1 MFIIK
6 FNNMIRNKW
15 IWGVFATIVALAFTV
30 SDISCFSRSAGNE
43 ENGVGS
49 LNGKPVP
56 IEDYELLRKAV
67 TLESERERV
76 ASPERET
83 WKRLAALETA
93 KKAGIEVPDS
103 IVRSAIRN
111 DPTFR
116 DETGAFN
123 KQYYRIILN
132 SRGMSPREYEEIV
145 RRRVAVSLAEQL
157 ASTAAFLAPAVIDNR
172 LKGFTDAFTLRTATL
187 TNSHFRADIS
197 LTDEEVRKYF
207 DINQEEYREPER
219 RRVVY
224 SAFKAADFLS
234 EVVVEEDEIQDYYD
248 VNSANY
254 TAFGTN
260 GIETVRPLEEVRAE
274 IETELAKA
282 ASKEAALRRASQ
294 FADVFYSTRN
304 ASLTFEQAAA
314 DFGCAAVTSRLFS
327 AEGSPVIYSASPAFV
342 EAAFDLEAEG
352 PERFSDA
359 VDGGEESY
367 VISFFESI
375 PSNIPDFEIVKQRV
389 QARAVESKITELF
402 ITDVEAASKA
412 FIAGKDE
419 SKDFAALAAEQNLE
433 LSTNFVFSHMDAF
446 RGDSIPNAQEIAI
459 AVSRMDAGEF
469 SAEPVVTQKE
479 AMFIEVAAR
488 EPGDQMMAQSIKR
501 QIIYGAQQELA
512 EILLDD
518 WREKNLVSMKPVPKR
533 PIDNED
539 APYTEID

>member
-30 SDISCFSRSAGNE
+30 SDISCFSRSAGSD

-56 IEDYELLRKAV
+56 IADYGFFRKAIS
-67 TLESERERV
+67 LESERERI

-93 KKAGIEVPDS
+93 KKAGIEIPDS
-103 IVRSAIRN
+103 IVRSAVRN
-111 DPTFR
+111 DQTFR

-123 KQYYRIILN
+123 KQYYRFILN
-132 SRGMSPREYEEIV
+132 SRGITPREYEEIV
-145 RRRVAVSLAEQL
+145 RRRIAVSIAEQL
-157 ASTAAFLAPAVIDNR
+157 ASTAAFLAPAVVDNR
-172 LKGFTDAFTLRTATL
+172 LKGFTDSFTLRTATL

-197 LTDEEVRKYF
+197 LTDDEIRKYF
-207 DINQEEYREPER
+207 EVNQEEYREPER

-224 SAFKAADFLS
+224 SAFKSSDFLS
-234 EVVVEEDEIQDYYD
+234 EVVVEEDEIADYYD
-248 VNSANY
+248 VNAAQY
-254 TAFGTN
+254 TTFGTN
-260 GIETVRPLEEVRAE
+260 GVETVRSLEEVRAE
-274 IETELAKA
+274 IESELAKV
-282 ASKEAALRRASQ
+282 ASKEAALRRASE
-294 FADVFYSTRN
+294 FADVFYTTRN
-304 ASLTFEQAAA
+304 PDLTFEQAAA
-314 DFGCAAVTSRLFS
+314 DFGCVAVTSRLFS
-327 AEGSPVIYSASPAFV
+327 VGGSPVIYSASPAFV
-342 EAAFDLEAEG
+342 EAAFDLGAEG
-352 PERFSDA
+352 PDRFSDA

-375 PSNIPDFEIVKQRV
+375 PSNIPDFESVKQRV
-389 QARAVESKITELF
+389 QARAVESKLSELF
-402 ITDVEAASKA
+402 LTDVETASKA
-412 FIAGKDE
+412 FTAGKDE
-419 SKDFAALAAEQNLE
+419 GKDFATIAAAQNLE
-433 LSTNFVFSHMDAF
+433 LGTNFVFSHMDAF

-469 SAEPVVTQKE
+469 SAEPIVNPKE
-479 AMFIEVAAR
+479 ALFVEVAAR
-488 EPGDQMMAQSIKR
+488 EPGDQMLAQSIKR

-518 WREKNLVSMKPVPKR
+518 WREKNLVSMKPQPKR
-533 PIDNED
+533 SIDNED